1 MKKKLV
7 TGALVMIIGG
17 SLFSTSAIAK
27 PDTSTMI
34 ENRFKIKR
42 EKMMTQLNHVLT
54 KVDVEVKETIK
65 EKIAIKEEALV
76 KAEAEAQARV
86 AQEEQAV
93 AQEQAQQV
101 ANEQAAKA
109 QQQEVANAQQTA
121 PVEQNEAPAAA
132 PDTTS
137 GASQNWQERSNKGR
151 EYGERLSDPNLSQ
164 SERRNI
170 VEEKKNYFR
179 NGR

>member
-7 TGALVMIIGG
+7 TGAVIMIVGG
-17 SLFSTSAIAK
+17 SLCSVPAIAK
-27 PDTSTMI
+27 PDTSSLI

-42 EKMMTQLNHVLT
+42 EKMMTQLNQVLSR
-54 KVDVEVKETIK
+54 VDVEVKETIK

-76 KAEAEAQARV
+76 KAEEEAQAR
-86 AQEEQAV
+86 AT
-93 AQEQAQQV
+93 QEQAQQV
-101 ANEQAAKA
+101 ANEQAAQE
-109 QQQEVANAQQTA
+109 QQAAVNTQQTT
-121 PVEQNEAPAAA
+121 PVEPNEQSASSVTPEATTGVSQN
-132 PDTTS
+132 
-137 GASQNWQERSNKGR
+137 NWQERSNKGR

-164 SERRNI
+164 DERRNI